1 MIRMWYN
8 FIFNHLSQKTFG
20 SKNFVVCTFQLKNAE
35 QNVKFHNNA
44 QILFVDKFFSLLDP
58 LESVNLHFTLIKGK
72 VLPFRQF
79 STDFAAV
86 LKKPR

>member
-1 MIRMWYN
+1 M
-8 FIFNHLSQKTFG
+8 
-20 SKNFVVCTFQLKNAE
+20 
-35 QNVKFHNNA
+35 KFHNNA

-79 STDFAAV
+79 STDFAAA
-86 LKKPR
+86 LNNTAIGLGALSAYFAYLYS

>member
-1 MIRMWYN
+1 M
-8 FIFNHLSQKTFG
+8 
-20 SKNFVVCTFQLKNAE
+20 
-35 QNVKFHNNA
+35 KFHNNA

-79 STDFAAV
+79 STDFAVA
-86 LKKPR
+86 LNNTAIGALLAYFAYLYS